1 MQTLESA
8 SPTSYRTSASF
19 IDSICP
25 NSEPGKTKNPKMR
38 SNFQQI
44 ILYCLGHSTQN
55 AELREVD
62 LELILKRGSDKNNM
76 KKEGRNAQK
85 NASRIVQPGLSYG
98 LQQLE
103 R

>member
-1 MQTLESA
+1 MSQHPLPPTRHQPHLLIPSAQTLNQENKESKNEIQL
-8 SPTSYRTSASF
+8 PTNH
-19 IDSICP
+19 IV
-25 NSEPGKTKNPKMR
+25 
-38 SNFQQI
+38 
-44 ILYCLGHSTQN
+44 CLGHSTQN

-76 KKEGRNAQK
+76 KKEGRNTQK